1 MDEVPDS
8 ILSKKFGEEER
19 VVKVMTEWSSRDLG
33 LALGLT
39 PDEVDSIEKKTSNT
53 SHAKR

>member
-39 PDEVDSIEKKTSNT
+39 PDEVDSIEKTNNT